1 MKQLDRYILKQLF
14 GPFVFFMVIFIGLLW
29 LNRALRLVDIV
40 VENGQPASVF
50 VQLAITLL
58 PTATEAAVP
67 IAGFAASVLVTNRL
81 FSEAEL
87 VVMMNAGRSVLSLA
101 FPYAVFGCIC
111 FAGMMFVTHFW
122 APIAKQQI
130 YQKQDEISRQYVTQI
145 VKEGEFVT
153 NDGRYTFFFGE
164 KGLDGTLSDIMISE
178 RTATGSTITHL
189 AQKGQ
194 AVTQGDVTKLLL
206 FNGTIQDF
214 SPDDISLSVI
224 QFGSLSYDLSQ
235 FGDDILA
242 RETDPDERFTG
253 DLRAYTNSLA
263 DPSDDRARHSA
274 NFHNR
279 FVKPLLAFLSP
290 LIGMSALLVGGFSRS
305 GFVLRIVLGI
315 VLMFS
320 INSFRGVCISW
331 VTSKGAPWFMAY
343 TPVFLTLIIIAFLLT
358 MGSHDIKSL
367 VLRRFKKRRQ
377 VAV

>member
-1 MKQLDRYILKQLF
+1 
-14 GPFVFFMVIFIGLLW
+14 
-29 LNRALRLVDIV
+29 
-40 VENGQPASVF
+40 
-50 VQLAITLL
+50 
-58 PTATEAAVP
+58 
-67 IAGFAASVLVTNRL
+67 
-81 FSEAEL
+81 
-87 VVMMNAGRSVLSLA
+87 
-101 FPYAVFGCIC
+101 
-111 FAGMMFVTHFW
+111 
-122 APIAKQQI
+122 
-130 YQKQDEISRQYVTQI
+130 
-145 VKEGEFVT
+145 
-153 NDGRYTFFFGE
+153 
-164 KGLDGTLSDIMISE
+164 MISE

-263 DPSDDRARHSA
+263 DTSDDRARHSA